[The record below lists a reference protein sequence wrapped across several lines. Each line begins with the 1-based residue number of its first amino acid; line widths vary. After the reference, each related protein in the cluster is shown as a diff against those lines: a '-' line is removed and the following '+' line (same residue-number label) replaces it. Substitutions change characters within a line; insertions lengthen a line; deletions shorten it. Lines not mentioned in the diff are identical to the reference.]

1 MATYDLEEQEQLD
14 NLKAWWKRWG
24 NYLIYGA
31 SAALIAFAGY
41 QYWQRTI
48 STKTDEAAIKFESM
62 QQALQ
67 GNDLKTAREAGAALI
82 DQYEGTAY
90 STRAA
95 IQLARIN
102 ADSKDFKSAKAQLG
116 WVIEN
121 SKEAAYRDVA
131 RLNLAAL
138 LLDEKQYQPA
148 LAQLN
153 AAHTEAFAPR
163 FDDLKG
169 DIYLAQGKNA
179 EARAA
184 YTAAFAKLKETD
196 ALHGVVELKL
206 DAMGG
211 PAK

>member
-1 MATYDLEEQEQLD
+1 MATYDLEEQEQLE

-24 NYLIYGA
+24 NYVVYGA

-41 QYWQRTI
+41 QYWQHTVN
-48 STKTDEAAIKFESM
+48 TQVGEAAHKFESM

-67 GNDLKTAREAGAALI
+67 ANDLKAAREAGAALI
-82 DQYEGTAY
+82 DQYGSTAY
-90 STRAA
+90 ATRAGM
-95 IQLARIN
+95 QLARMN
-102 ADSKDFKSAKAQLG
+102 ADSRDFKSAKAQLE
-116 WVIEN
+116 WVIKH
-121 SKEAAYRDVA
+121 SREASYQDVA

-138 LLDEKQYQPA
+138 LLDEKQYEPA

-153 AAHTEAFAPR
+153 ATHTEAFAPR

-169 DIYLAQGKNA
+169 DLYLAQGKNA

-184 YTAAFAKLKETD
+184 YTAAFSKLKETD
-196 ALHGVVELKL
+196 ALRSVVELKL
-206 DAMGG
+206 DALGG